1 MIGTQLKR
9 ACALATGASL
19 LALAVMV
26 PAASAGNTRKVF
38 VGSSTDGVLTSSSVS
53 GGESTSF
60 VVTVKNLG
68 GQNLNH
74 VFAYIGADDNRVVE
88 ANPQSAVTP
97 TKPVAF
103 PAGTSATADGCTG
116 GDGAVLT
123 CDLGSLAKGKSFTTT
138 VVLSSGQGVAAQFL
152 NTKATAF
159 VAETANDNGSN
170 KDTFAA
176 EGGINLLAFSCTSVS
191 AYRAVGSKTVATP
204 CDVAGAN
211 KQKATVVLPGSLT
224 TITLSE
230 GATIVSCPTGTGL
243 ACIGDAV
250 DASID
255 GDSTSD
261 VVKWTIVYNVAGV
274 SFNSNKLRVYHYNDA
289 GTLTPAGG
297 FALKNNACK
306 NAGSINCGSFSQS
319 GNILTV
325 TFQTAGNGKTRLLG

>member
-1 MIGTQLKR
+1 MIGTQFKR
-9 ACALATGASL
+9 AAALATGAAL

-26 PAASAGNTRKVF
+26 PAASAGNTRQVF
-38 VGSSTDGVLTSSSVS
+38 VGSSSDGILTSSSVS

-74 VFAYIGADDNRVVE
+74 VFAYIGADDNPVVE
-88 ANPQSAVTP
+88 ANPQTAVTP
-97 TKPVAF
+97 TRPVAF
-103 PAGTSATADGCTG
+103 PTGTSATATGCTG
-116 GDGAVLT
+116 GDGVILS

-138 VVLSSGQGVAAQFL
+138 VVLSSGQGVVAQTL
-152 NTKATAF
+152 NTKAVAF

-176 EGGINLLAFSCTSVS
+176 EGGINLLAFSCTSVT

-211 KQKATVVLPGSLT
+211 KQKAQVVLPGSLT

-261 VVKWTIVYNVAGV
+261 VVKWTITYDVSGV

-297 FALKNNACK
+297 FALKNNTCK
-306 NAGSINCGSFSQS
+306 NASSINCGTFTQT

-325 TFQTAGNGKTRLLG
+325 IFQTAGNGKTRLLG